1 MTGTLVLVR
10 HGQSEWNR
18 KNLFTGW
25 ADVDLSELG
34 RREAHKAAERL
45 KERGVKFD
53 EAFTS
58 ALKRAQH
65 TLRIILED
73 LGQTDI
79 PVTADAAL
87 NERDYGNLV
96 GMNKDEARRKWG
108 PEQVHIWRR
117 SYDVAPPGG
126 ESLKDTAE
134 RAVPY
139 FQKHIL
145 PKVEADEN
153 VLVSAHG
160 NSLRAIIMWLEKL
173 SPEQV
178 LKLELETGVP
188 ILYELDEEGNIVH
201 REVLEH
207 AGDEEPGG
215 TGAAGRAAS

>member
-10 HGQSEWNR
+10 HGQSEWNE

-25 ADVDLSELG
+25 ADVDLTELG
-34 RREAHKAAERL
+34 VREAHKAAQAL
-45 KERGVKFD
+45 KERGLKFD

-58 ALKRAQH
+58 ALKRAQR
-65 TLRIILED
+65 TLKIILED

-79 PVTADAAL
+79 PVTEDKAL

-108 PEQVHIWRR
+108 EEQVHIWRR
-117 SYDVAPPGG
+117 SYDVRPPGG

-139 FQKHIL
+139 FEKYIL
-145 PKVEADEN
+145 PKVEAGEN

-173 SPEQV
+173 TPEEV

-188 ILYELDEEGNIVH
+188 ILYELDEKGNIV
-201 REVLEH
+201 RKEVLHH
-207 AGDEEPGG
+207 AEDDDA
-215 TGAAGRAAS
+215 GAAGEGDQAAS

>member
-10 HGQSEWNR
+10 HGQSEWNA

-25 ADVDLSELG
+25 ADVDLTERG
-34 RREAHKAAERL
+34 VREAHKAAEAL
-45 KERGVKFD
+45 KERGLKFD

-58 ALKRAQH
+58 GLKRAQR
-65 TLRIILED
+65 TLDIILED
-73 LGQTDI
+73 LGQKDI
-79 PVTADAAL
+79 PVTRDTAL

-108 PEQVHIWRR
+108 EEQVHIWRR
-117 SYDVAPPGG
+117 SYDVPPPGG

-139 FQKHIL
+139 FRQHIL
-145 PKVEADEN
+145 PKVEAGEN

-173 SPEQV
+173 SPEEV

-188 ILYELDEEGNIVH
+188 ILYELDERGNVV
-201 REVLEH
+201 RKEVLAH
-207 AGDEEPGG
+207 AEDDA
-215 TGAAGRAAS
+215 TGKTAS

>member
-10 HGQSEWNR
+10 HGQSEWNE

-25 ADVDLSELG
+25 ADVDLTERG
-34 RREAHKAAERL
+34 IEEAHKAAQAL
-45 KERGVKFD
+45 KERGLKFD

-58 ALKRAQH
+58 DLIRAQH
-65 TLRIILED
+65 TLDIILED
-73 LGQTDI
+73 LGQTEI
-79 PVTADAAL
+79 PVTRDKAL

-96 GMNKDEARRKWG
+96 GMNKDEARQRWG
-108 PEQVHIWRR
+108 EEQVHIWRR
-117 SYDVAPPGG
+117 SYDVRPPGG

-139 FQKHIL
+139 FEKHIL
-145 PKVEADEN
+145 PKVEAGEN

-173 SPEQV
+173 SPEEV

-188 ILYELDEEGNIVH
+188 ILYELNEKGEIA
-201 REVLEH
+201 RKEVLEH
-207 AGDEEPGG
+207 GK
-215 TGAAGRAAS
+215 AA